1 MNDNHKK
8 SHSCVSN
15 GISRYFAQMYTIHS
29 YFPPRTYDKEHRNRV
44 WVKRMIPC
52 VWSFMKRRRP
62 KDYVKLLEILLKEAQ
77 KSSCTLKPS
86 QALIDFELAAKKAYD
101 KVYIGIVVKDV
112 CFTLGK
118 VFLLRLAISLCAWDP
133 SFKYESPKV
142 VKLRHF
148 RRDCFT
154 N

>member
-1 MNDNHKK
+1 MAFLDILRKCILFTRI
-8 SHSCVSN
+8 SH
-15 GISRYFAQMYTIHS
+15 H
-29 YFPPRTYDKEHRNRV
+29 DKEHPNRV

-101 KVYIGIVVKDV
+101 KV
-112 CFTLGK
+112 
-118 VFLLRLAISLCAWDP
+118 
-133 SFKYESPKV
+133 
-142 VKLRHF
+142 
-148 RRDCFT
+148 
-154 N
+154 